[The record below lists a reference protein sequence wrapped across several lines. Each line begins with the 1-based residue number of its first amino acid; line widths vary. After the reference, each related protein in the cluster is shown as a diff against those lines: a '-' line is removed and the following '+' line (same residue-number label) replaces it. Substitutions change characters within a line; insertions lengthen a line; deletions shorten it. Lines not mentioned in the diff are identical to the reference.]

1 MQANKGNPGSKWPS
15 TIAKVKAQQQGNKK
29 RSLDAF
35 VDDLFERDPPKMADV
50 YVFFNPGSLAL
61 SDMFLVVSCRQ

>member
-1 MQANKGNPGSKWPS
+1 MKANKGKQGS
-15 TIAKVKAQQQGNKK
+15 KK

-50 YVFFNPGSLAL
+50 YVFLNLQSSF
-61 SDMFLVVSCRQ
+61 V